1 MNRPLARSFA
11 LALALALALPSGAR
25 GGDDFPA
32 PRDTEPDKSPTM
44 PADQAA
50 AAFRV
55 PEGFRVSV
63 FASEPDVRNP
73 IAMAWDARG
82 RLWVAENY
90 TYAERETRFDL
101 RQRDRV
107 LIFED
112 SDNDGR
118 FDRRTVFLDDVQVLT
133 SIEVGRGGVY
143 LLCPPRLL
151 FVPDADGDD
160 RPDSAPRALLD
171 GFDVPAENYHNF
183 ANGLRW
189 GPDDWLYGRCG
200 ASAPG
205 SLGKPG
211 TSKDERIPV
220 TGGLWRFRPGDGRV
234 EVLNHG
240 TTNPWGH
247 DWDPLGEPFFI
258 NTVNGHLWHAIPGA
272 HFVRPHTI
280 DPNPRVYQ
288 PIDQHADH
296 WHWDT
301 AKTWD
306 DSRKPTAEHDR
317 RGGGHAHS
325 GMIIY
330 QGDQWPAADRGKLFT
345 LNFHGR
351 RTNVES
357 LERAGSG
364 FVGRHEADRFFA
376 GDPKFRG
383 IDMGT
388 GPDGGVFVLDW
399 NDSGECHENNGVL
412 RSSGRIYKI
421 THGDPKEPTVGDLA
435 RLDAKALAALI
446 RHPNAWFER
455 MARRQLADRAARGE
469 AVEEAVGPLRATLA
483 DDGDPVQK
491 LRALWALHAIGRADA
506 ALVRPLLGADHEAVR
521 AWAIRLLTDN
531 LPIDTVLSRRPAP
544 DSPLADD
551 LLVELV
557 RMAESDP
564 SGLVRLTLA
573 STLQRLPVR
582 QRAGLAGGL
591 LGHSEDSGD
600 HNLPLMVWYGLIPL
614 ADADPSAVARLGSAA
629 GLSTTRR
636 LIARRLAEDLGRD
649 PGPIGELLDRAA
661 SQGDRGLRTDI
672 LVGLAEGVRGW
683 RKAAKPPAWDRF
695 ASTFAEGGDRP
706 SLDRVRD
713 LNVLF
718 GDGRALDELRRLALD
733 DKGDLEVRRSALL
746 ALIEARPDDLRATCE
761 RLLKVRFLNA
771 TAARG
776 LALFDDP
783 GIGSALV
790 ASYRAF
796 HPSER
801 PAVIGLL
808 SARARFARV
817 MLDKVADGTIP
828 RGDISAFHAR
838 QVRSLGDADLSR
850 RLAEVWGEQRESA
863 GDRRE
868 AIARAKARLTPDTLV
883 KADLGRGRALFNK
896 ACASCHQ
903 LYGQGGDIGPDL
915 TGSGRSNLDY
925 LLENILDPSATV
937 TADFRM
943 AVVSLH
949 DGRVL
954 NGLLRNPTERPVTLR
969 TQQEAVVLDRRDVEA
984 IAPSPQ
990 SLMPEG
996 LLEALGPDEA
1006 RDLIAYLIHP
1016 TQVALPK
1023 E

>member
-1 MNRPLARSFA
+1 MNRPIARSIA
-11 LALALALALPSGAR
+11 LALSLAAGAPAA
-25 GGDDFPA
+25 DDFPA

-44 PADQAA
+44 PADRAA
-50 AAFRV
+50 AGFRV

-63 FASEPDVRNP
+63 FAAEPDVRNP

-90 TYAERETRFDL
+90 TYAERQTRFDL

-112 SDNDGR
+112 ADDDGH

-160 RPDSAPRALLD
+160 RPDSPPQAVLD

-189 GPDDWLYGRCG
+189 GPDNWLYGRCG

-205 SLGKPG
+205 KLGRPG
-211 TSKDERIPV
+211 TPADERIPI
-220 TGGLWRFRPGDGRV
+220 TGGLWRFRPEDGRV

-247 DWDPLGEPFFI
+247 DWDALGEPFFI

-272 HFVRPHTI
+272 HFVRPHTV
-280 DPNPRVYQ
+280 DPNPRVYL

-296 WHWDT
+296 WHWDI

-306 DSRKPTAEHDR
+306 DSRKPTAEHDV

-325 GMIIY
+325 GMMIY
-330 QGDQWPAADRGKLFT
+330 QGDQWPASDRGKLFT

-351 RTNVES
+351 RTNVER
-357 LERAGSG
+357 LERAGGG
-364 FVGRHEADRFFA
+364 FVGRHEPDRFFA
-376 GDPKFRG
+376 ADPKFRG
-383 IDMGT
+383 IDLST
-388 GPDGGVFVLDW
+388 GPDGGVHVLDW

-421 THGDPKEPTVGDLA
+421 THGEPKSPTVGDLA
-435 RLDAKALAALI
+435 KLDAEALAGLI
-446 RHPNAWFER
+446 RHPNAWHER
-455 MARRQLADRAARGE
+455 MARRQLADRAARGVDVTS
-469 AVEEAVGPLRATLA
+469 AVEPLRSALA
-483 DDGDPVQK
+483 DDPDPVQK
-491 LRALWALHAIGRADA
+491 VRALWALNAIGRADA
-506 ALVRPLLGADHEAVR
+506 SLLRPLLRADHEAVR
-521 AWAIRLLTDN
+521 AWAIRLLTDG
-531 LPIDTVLSRRPAP
+531 LPLDTVASRRPSP
-544 DSPLADD
+544 DEPLADD
-551 LLVELV
+551 LLAEFV
-557 RMAESDP
+557 RMAGSDP
-564 SGLVRLTLA
+564 SALVRLTLA

-582 QRAGLAGGL
+582 QRPDLAGPL
-591 LGHSEDSGD
+591 LGHSEDAAD
-600 HNLPLMVWYGLIPL
+600 HDLPLMIWYALIPL
-614 ADADPSAVARLGSAA
+614 ADSNPSALAKLGAEAA
-629 GLSTTRR
+629 LPTTRR
-636 LIARRLAEDLGRD
+636 LIARRLAEDLARD
-649 PGPIGELLDRAA
+649 PKPIGELLGLVA
-661 SQGDRGLRTDI
+661 SKEDKGLRTDV
-672 LVGLAEGVRGW
+672 LLGLAEGVRGW
-683 RKAAKPPAWDRF
+683 RKAAKPPAWDRL
-695 ASTFAEGGDRP
+695 AATFAGSDDRA

-718 GDGRALDELRRLALD
+718 GDGRALDEIRRLALD
-733 DKGDLEVRRSALL
+733 DKADLEVRRSALL
-746 ALIEARPDDLRATCE
+746 ALIEARPDDLRGTCE

-783 GIGSALV
+783 SIAAAL
-790 ASYRAF
+790 AGSYRAF

-808 SARARFARV
+808 SARPAFARV
-817 MLDKVADGTIP
+817 LLAKVAEGSIP
-828 RGDISAFHAR
+828 RSDISAFHAR

-850 RLAEVWGEQRESA
+850 RLADVWGEQRDSP
-863 GDRRE
+863 GDRRD
-868 AIARAKARLTPDTLV
+868 AIARTKARLTPAALA
-883 KADLGRGRALFNK
+883 KADLGRGRTLFDK
-896 ACASCHQ
+896 ACASCHRM
-903 LYGQGGDIGPDL
+903 YGQGGDIGPDL

-954 NGLLRNPTERPVTLR
+954 NGLVRNPTERTVTIR
-969 TQQEAVVLDRRDVEA
+969 TQQEAVVLDRRDVER
-984 IAPSPQ
+984 IDPSAQ

-996 LLEALGPDEA
+996 LLDALGPDGA
-1006 RDLIAYLIHP
+1006 RDLIAYLMHP
-1016 TQVALPK
+1016 VQVAPRGS